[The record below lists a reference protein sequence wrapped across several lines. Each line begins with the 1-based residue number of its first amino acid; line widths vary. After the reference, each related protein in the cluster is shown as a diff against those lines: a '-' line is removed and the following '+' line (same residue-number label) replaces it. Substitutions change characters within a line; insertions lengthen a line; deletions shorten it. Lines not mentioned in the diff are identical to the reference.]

1 MVEIS
6 LYLHL
11 KRLRQWGAVLEPL
24 EGLKPFVQVL
34 SPINDT
40 NFLLVCAEDL
50 NEITDNIGEERNS

>member
-11 KRLRQWGAVLEPL
+11 ERLRQRGAILEPL

-40 NFLLVCAEDL
+40 NFLLVSAEDL

>member
-11 KRLRQWGAVLEPL
+11 ERFSQWSAVLEPL

-40 NFLLVCAEDL
+40 NFLLVSAEDL
-50 NEITDNIGEERNS
+50 NEITDNIGEERHS

>member
-6 LYLHL
+6 FYLHL
-11 KRLRQWGAVLEPL
+11 ERFSQWGAVLKPL

-40 NFLLVCAEDL
+40 NFLLVSAEDL